1 MSKAGNIWENNISA
15 KHKKRVADA
24 LGIDVFRIVEM
35 DMKLAG
41 VGRDERIDEAKR
53 KCAEKWAK
61 REERL
66 NITTTK

>member
-1 MSKAGNIWENNISA
+1 MSKESNFWDNNISP

-35 DMKLAG
+35 DMKLAD
-41 VGRDERIDEAKR
+41 VGKNKRIEEAKR

-61 REERL
+61 REEEL
-66 NITTTK
+66 NKTTRQ